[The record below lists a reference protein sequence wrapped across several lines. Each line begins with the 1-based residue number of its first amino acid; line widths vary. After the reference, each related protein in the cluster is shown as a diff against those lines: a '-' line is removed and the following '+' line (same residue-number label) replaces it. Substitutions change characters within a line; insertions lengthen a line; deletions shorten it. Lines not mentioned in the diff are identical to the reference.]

1 MVVFVERQGGGEGN
15 IYIRVYIWGRL
26 ILPDGNKLCEIT
38 RAGLGETKQCRGE
51 GEEEDIV
58 KVGKKTGRK
67 GSKRNSKM
75 KKKGRRKK

>member
-51 GEEEDIV
+51 GEEEE
-58 KVGKKTGRK
+58 K
-67 GSKRNSKM
+67 KRNV
-75 KKKGRRKK
+75 KKLYLFCLCIYKYDVHVFS